1 MQRNHRSN
9 SSTSSATSETLMNTF
24 LHSSARAGNSA
35 REAWLAR
42 QAMVSIMRLV
52 KSEQLLAIR
61 RSVKQLVP
69 DKLLAKHVKG
79 GRGGRTPGGH
89 SGQTQF
95 VFGSD
100 D

>member
-1 MQRNHRSN
+1 MTMQRNYRFD
-9 SSTSSATSETLMNTF
+9 SSATSETLMNTF
-24 LHSSARAGNSA
+24 LHSSMRKGDSA

-42 QAMVSIMRLV
+42 QAMLSIMRLV
-52 KSEQLLAIR
+52 RSEQLLAIR

-69 DKLLAKHVKG
+69 DHLLVRHAKG
-79 GRGGRTPGGH
+79 GRGRRASGGH
-89 SGQTQF
+89 PGQSQF

>member
-24 LHSSARAGNSA
+24 LHSSAHAGNSA

-79 GRGGRTPGGH
+79 GRSGRTPGGH

>member
-1 MQRNHRSN
+1 MQRIHRSN

-79 GRGGRTPGGH
+79 GRSGRTPGGH